1 MAGRYVLNERLKL
14 RFLDTAPANMAAPTQ
29 SEITAG
35 VDLIGTQQAEELND
49 LGGWEVQTNSSPTE
63 GYAGLEV
70 GNVAGTQTYPDSWL
84 QWYKD
89 DTVTTIFTAVAKGE
103 TGWLVFMRDGQAS
116 TKESEIFP
124 VTVASRPRSLAKGVA
139 HTFRANFSLTPP
151 VLGTQAA

>member
-14 RFLDTAPANMAAPTQ
+14 RFVTTALTLAAPTQ
-29 SEITAG
+29 SQITAG
-35 VDLIGTQQAEELND
+35 TDLIGTQQAEELND
-49 LGGWEVQTNSSPTE
+49 IGGWEVQTNSSPTE

-89 DTVTTIFTAVAKGE
+89 DTITTIFTAVAKGS
-103 TGWLVFMRDGQAS
+103 TGYLVFMRDGQAA
-116 TKESEIFP
+116 TKEAEIFP

-139 HTFRANFSLTPP
+139 HTFRANFSLAPAVT
-151 VLGTQAA
+151 VAQAA

>member
-1 MAGRYVLNERLKL
+1 MAGRYVLNDRLKL
-14 RFLDTAPANMAAPTQ
+14 RFVTGALTLSAPTQ
-29 SEITAG
+29 TQITSG
-35 VDLIGTQQAEELND
+35 TDLIGTQQAEELND

-70 GNVAGTQTYPDSWL
+70 GNVAGAQTYPDSWL

-89 DTVTTIFTAVAKGE
+89 DTITTIFTAMVKGA
-103 TGWLVFMRDGQAS
+103 TGYLVFMRDGQAA

-139 HTFRANFSLTPP
+139 HTFRANFSLAPAVTIA
-151 VLGTQAA
+151 QAA

>member
-14 RFLDTAPANMAAPTQ
+14 RFLATAPTTLAAPTQ
-29 SEITAG
+29 AQLTAG

-49 LGGWEVQTNSSPTE
+49 IGGWEVQTNSSPTE

-70 GNVAGTQTYPDSWL
+70 GNVAGAQTYPDSWL

-89 DTVTTIFTAVAKGE
+89 DTVTTIFTAVEKGE
-103 TGWLVFMRDGQAS
+103 TGYLAFMRDGQAA
-116 TKESEIFP
+116 TKEVELFP

-139 HTFRANFSLTPP
+139 HTFRANFSLAPP
-151 VLGTQAA
+151 VLGVQAA